1 MILKGINEGNYDFT
15 WLGLLILLVAL
26 CPAIIISLI
35 GSKIKEKRPKTAKI
49 LQIIAVVYTII
60 GIGSCG
66 VILYELK

>member
-1 MILKGINEGNYDFT
+1 MILKGLNEGNYDFT

-26 CPAIIISLI
+26 CLAIIILLI
-35 GSKIKEKRPKTAKI
+35 GSKIKGKKPKTTKI

-66 VILYELK
+66 IILYELK

>member
-1 MILKGINEGNYDFT
+1 MILKGVNEGNYDFS

-35 GSKIKEKRPKTAKI
+35 GSKIKGKRPKTAKI
-49 LQIIAVVYTII
+49 LQIIVVVYTII